1 MLEQKKSQSMHLQK
15 RQKILLQ
22 KKSQSLHLQKI
33 QKILLQM
40 RQNLPLQKK

>member
-1 MLEQKKSQSMHLQK
+1 M
-15 RQKILLQ
+15 LLQ

-40 RQNLPLQKK
+40 RQNMSLQKK

>member
-1 MLEQKKSQSMHLQK
+1 MLEQKKSRSMHLQK

-40 RQNLPLQKK
+40 IQNMPLQKK